1 MYRKAAKPFF
11 DFTVALIV
19 FILMSPVLVIVG
31 LTLAIANKGSIFFTQ
46 KRPGYRGK
54 PFTVIKFKTMNDRV
68 DESGELLEDSE
79 RLTRVGKWVRKYSL
93 DEIPQL
99 LNVIKGDLSIVGP
112 RPLLMEYM
120 ELYNQEQIR
129 RHEVKPGI
137 TGWAQ
142 VNGRNAISWEQ
153 KFAYDIQYVNGI
165 SLSLD
170 LKILWRSVVNVILAK
185 DINQSANVP
194 MPRFTGTRTHQDL
207 QEGDTD

>member
-99 LNVIKGDLSIVGP
+99 INVIKGDLSIVGP

-194 MPRFTGTRTHQDL
+194 MPRFTGTKTTQDL
-207 QEGDTD
+207 PEGDTD